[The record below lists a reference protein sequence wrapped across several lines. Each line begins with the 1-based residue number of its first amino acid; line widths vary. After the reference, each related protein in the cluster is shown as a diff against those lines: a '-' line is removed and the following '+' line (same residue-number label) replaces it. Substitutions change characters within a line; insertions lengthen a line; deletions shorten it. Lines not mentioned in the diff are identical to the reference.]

1 MQLIIRIMGGS
12 SVRSFRL
19 NEPFNLV
26 VSLFIRDAYRIPA
39 GAGIPQLSPP
49 VPAIPAATDVT
60 PDVARQ
66 WQEWWDELLA
76 YEGARRASAGPVM
89 PRGTRP
95 RPKVDETR
103 YPELSVL
110 AREAWDS
117 AMSYADQRA
126 REAADLFREMGPAS
140 SGAVEREF
148 LVRRRILKFRHQQA
162 DVGVTVIPVGGAL
175 AMPQSRCHLLLSRL
189 SYTDRTAYRTALG
202 SMLL

>member
-1 MQLIIRIMGGS
+1 
-12 SVRSFRL
+12 
-19 NEPFNLV
+19 
-26 VSLFIRDAYRIPA
+26 
-39 GAGIPQLSPP
+39 
-49 VPAIPAATDVT
+49 
-60 PDVARQ
+60 VARQ

-76 YEGARRASAGPVM
+76 HEGARRAGAGPVA

-95 RPKVDETR
+95 RPKIDETR
-103 YPELSVL
+103 YPELSLL

-117 AMSYADQRA
+117 ALSYADQRA

-148 LVRRRILKFRHQQA
+148 LVRRRILKSRHQQP

-175 AMPQSRCHLLLSRL
+175 AMPQSRGHLLLSRL

-202 SMLL
+202 SMLS

>member
-1 MQLIIRIMGGS
+1 MRPIIRIMGGS

-19 NEPFNLV
+19 NEPFSLV

-39 GAGIPQLSPP
+39 GAGVPQLSPP

-76 YEGARRASAGPVM
+76 YEGERRASAVPVT

-95 RPKVDETR
+95 KIDETR
-103 YPELSVL
+103 YPELSLLV
-110 AREAWDS
+110 REAWDS
-117 AMSYADQRA
+117 AMSYAHQRA

-140 SGAVEREF
+140 AGSVEREF

-162 DVGVTVIPVGGAL
+162 DAGVTVIPVGGPL

-189 SYTDRTAYRTALG
+189 SYADRTAYRTALG